1 MKVKMLY
8 DNEVINDSLTE
19 HPIIKK
25 LINHDLK
32 SLDRQKFIIFPQHI
46 NESNDLKEDNMIF
59 QSRNGKIWTCNV
71 VGIFSGS
78 KDELRINS
86 RFSNRTINEDYFL
99 RYMLQKVLNYN
110 VIEDSISSSEKM
122 SYYNMLI
129 FLFPYYLEEAMRKGV
144 YKEYV
149 KRQYNN
155 TNISGTI
162 DVARHVRSNIPFI
175 GNVAYRTREFSYDN
189 KLTQLVRHTIE
200 KIQNEYQYIL
210 NNNDSIK
217 KYVSLIK
224 QTTTTYSKL
233 KRFEVLQSNIMHPIR
248 HSYYAE
254 YAALQRLCIQILSE
268 EKSGF
273 DSDHHQIHGII
284 IDISWLWEEYI
295 GKVTGWKH
303 YGRNKELATI
313 YLFQNSRRS
322 PRYPDFSVGNLPI
335 DTKYKKNLDT
345 RNDYNQMTT
354 YIHIMNKEKKG
365 KIRGGFIQP
374 TSDVNPEKHGYKKLG
389 ILCGFGG
396 EMFTYKFFIPQEASS
411 YSEFLNRIRIV
422 EEELKKD
429 FI

>member
-1 MKVKMLY
+1 M
-8 DNEVINDSLTE
+8 
-19 HPIIKK
+19 
-25 LINHDLK
+25 K

-273 DSDHHQIHGII
+273 DSDHQQIHGII

-313 YLFQNSRRS
+313 NLFQNSRRS

-374 TSDVNPEKHGYKKLG
+374 TSEVNPEKHGYKKLG

-422 EEELKKD
+422 EEELKKE

>member
-224 QTTTTYSKL
+224 QKTTTYSKL

-273 DSDHHQIHGII
+273 DSDHQQIHGII

-313 YLFQNSRRS
+313 NLFQNSRRS

-396 EMFTYKFFIPQEASS
+396 EMFTYNFFIPQEASS

-422 EEELKKD
+422 EEELKKE

>member
-217 KYVSLIK
+217 NYVSLIK

-273 DSDHHQIHGII
+273 DSDHQQIHGII

-303 YGRNKELATI
+303 YGRNIELATI
-313 YLFQNSRRS
+313 NLFQNSRRS

-396 EMFTYKFFIPQEASS
+396 EMFTYKFFIPQEAST

-422 EEELKKD
+422 EEELKKE

>member
-210 NNNDSIK
+210 NLNNS
-217 KYVSLIK
+217 
-224 QTTTTYSKL
+224 
-233 KRFEVLQSNIMHPIR
+233 
-248 HSYYAE
+248 
-254 YAALQRLCIQILSE
+254 
-268 EKSGF
+268 
-273 DSDHHQIHGII
+273 
-284 IDISWLWEEYI
+284 
-295 GKVTGWKH
+295 
-303 YGRNKELATI
+303 
-313 YLFQNSRRS
+313 
-322 PRYPDFSVGNLPI
+322 
-335 DTKYKKNLDT
+335 
-345 RNDYNQMTT
+345 
-354 YIHIMNKEKKG
+354 
-365 KIRGGFIQP
+365 
-374 TSDVNPEKHGYKKLG
+374 
-389 ILCGFGG
+389 
-396 EMFTYKFFIPQEASS
+396 
-411 YSEFLNRIRIV
+411 
-422 EEELKKD
+422 
-429 FI
+429 

>member
-129 FLFPYYLEEAMRKGV
+129 ILFPYYLKEAMRKGV

-273 DSDHHQIHGII
+273 DSDHQQIHGII

-313 YLFQNSRRS
+313 NLFQNSRRS

-422 EEELKKD
+422 EEELKKE

>member
-273 DSDHHQIHGII
+273 DSDHQQIHGII

-313 YLFQNSRRS
+313 SLFQNSRRS

-422 EEELKKD
+422 EEELKKE

>member
-1 MKVKMLY
+1 MKIKMLY

-273 DSDHHQIHGII
+273 DSDHQQINGII

-313 YLFQNSRRS
+313 SLFQNSRRS

-422 EEELKKD
+422 EEELKKE

>member
-224 QTTTTYSKL
+224 QKTTTYSKL

-273 DSDHHQIHGII
+273 DSDHQQIHGII

-313 YLFQNSRRS
+313 NLFQNSRRS
-322 PRYPDFSVGNLPI
+322 PRYLSL
-335 DTKYKKNLDT
+335 
-345 RNDYNQMTT
+345 
-354 YIHIMNKEKKG
+354 IHI
-365 KIRGGFIQP
+365 
-374 TSDVNPEKHGYKKLG
+374 
-389 ILCGFGG
+389 
-396 EMFTYKFFIPQEASS
+396 
-411 YSEFLNRIRIV
+411 
-422 EEELKKD
+422 
-429 FI
+429 

>member
-129 FLFPYYLEEAMRKGV
+129 ILFPYYLEEAMRKGV

-273 DSDHHQIHGII
+273 DSDHQQIHGII

-313 YLFQNSRRS
+313 NLFQNSRRS

-422 EEELKKD
+422 EEELKKE

>member
-273 DSDHHQIHGII
+273 DSDHQQIHGII

-313 YLFQNSRRS
+313 NLFQNSRRS

-422 EEELKKD
+422 EEELKKE

>member
-1 MKVKMLY
+1 MKIKMLY

-189 KLTQLVRHTIE
+189 KLTQLARHTIE

-268 EKSGF
+268 EKSDF
-273 DSDHHQIHGII
+273 DSDHQQINGII

-313 YLFQNSRRS
+313 SLFQNSRRS

-422 EEELKKD
+422 EEELKKE

>member
-99 RYMLQKVLNYN
+99 RHMLQKVLNYN

-273 DSDHHQIHGII
+273 DSDHQQIHGII

-313 YLFQNSRRS
+313 NLFQNSRRS

-422 EEELKKD
+422 EEELKKE

>member
-273 DSDHHQIHGII
+273 DSDHQQIHGII

-303 YGRNKELATI
+303 YGRNIELATI
-313 YLFQNSRRS
+313 NLFQNSRRS

-422 EEELKKD
+422 EEELKKE

>member
-1 MKVKMLY
+1 MKIKMLY

-129 FLFPYYLEEAMRKGV
+129 FLFPYYLEEAMRKRV

-268 EKSGF
+268 EKSDF
-273 DSDHHQIHGII
+273 DSDHQQINGII

-313 YLFQNSRRS
+313 SLFQNSRRS

-422 EEELKKD
+422 EEELKKE

>member
-224 QTTTTYSKL
+224 QKTTTYSKL

-273 DSDHHQIHGII
+273 DSDHQQMHGII

-313 YLFQNSRRS
+313 NLFQNSRRS

-422 EEELKKD
+422 EEELKKE

>member
-122 SYYNMLI
+122 SYYNMLV
-129 FLFPYYLEEAMRKGV
+129 FLFPYYLKEAMRKGV

-217 KYVSLIK
+217 KNVSLIK

-273 DSDHHQIHGII
+273 DSDHQQIHGII

-313 YLFQNSRRS
+313 SLFQNSRRS

-411 YSEFLNRIRIV
+411 YSAFLNRISIV
-422 EEELKKD
+422 EKELKKE

>member
-233 KRFEVLQSNIMHPIR
+233 KRFEVLQSNIMQPIR

-273 DSDHHQIHGII
+273 DSDHQQIHGII

-313 YLFQNSRRS
+313 NLFQNSRRS

-422 EEELKKD
+422 EEELKKE

>member
-224 QTTTTYSKL
+224 QKTTTYSKL

-273 DSDHHQIHGII
+273 DSDHQQIHGII

-313 YLFQNSRRS
+313 NLFQNSRRS

>member
-155 TNISGTI
+155 TNISGTV

-273 DSDHHQIHGII
+273 DSDHQQIHGII

-313 YLFQNSRRS
+313 NLFQNSRRS

-422 EEELKKD
+422 EEELKKE

>member
-273 DSDHHQIHGII
+273 DTDHQQIHGII

-313 YLFQNSRRS
+313 NLFQNSRRS

-354 YIHIMNKEKKG
+354 YIHIMNKEKEG

-422 EEELKKD
+422 EEELKKE

>member
-273 DSDHHQIHGII
+273 DSDHQQIHGII

-313 YLFQNSRRS
+313 NLFQNSRRS

-374 TSDVNPEKHGYKKLG
+374 TSEVNPEKHGYKKLG

-422 EEELKKD
+422 EEELKKE

>member
-122 SYYNMLI
+122 SYYNMLV
-129 FLFPYYLEEAMRKGV
+129 FLFPYYLKEAMRKGV

-217 KYVSLIK
+217 KNVSLIK

-273 DSDHHQIHGII
+273 DSDHQQIHGII

-313 YLFQNSRRS
+313 SLFQNSRRS

-411 YSEFLNRIRIV
+411 YSEFLNRISIV
-422 EEELKKD
+422 EKELKKE

>member
-273 DSDHHQIHGII
+273 DSDHQQIHGII

-313 YLFQNSRRS
+313 NLFQNSRRS

>member
-99 RYMLQKVLNYN
+99 RYMLQKVLSYN

-217 KYVSLIK
+217 KYVSIIK

-273 DSDHHQIHGII
+273 DSDHQQIHGII

-313 YLFQNSRRS
+313 NLFQNSRRS

-422 EEELKKD
+422 EEELKKE

>member
-1 MKVKMLY
+1 MKIKMLY

-59 QSRNGKIWTCNV
+59 QLRNGKIWTCNV

-273 DSDHHQIHGII
+273 DSDHQQIHGII

-313 YLFQNSRRS
+313 SLFQNSRRS

-422 EEELKKD
+422 EEELKKE

>member
-1 MKVKMLY
+1 MKIKMLY

-273 DSDHHQIHGII
+273 DSDHQQIHGII

-313 YLFQNSRRS
+313 SLFQNSRRS

-422 EEELKKD
+422 EEELKKE

>member
-1 MKVKMLY
+1 MKIKMLY

-268 EKSGF
+268 EKSDF
-273 DSDHHQIHGII
+273 DSDHQQINGII

-313 YLFQNSRRS
+313 SLFQNSRRS

-422 EEELKKD
+422 EEELKKE

>member
-273 DSDHHQIHGII
+273 DSDHQQIHGII

-313 YLFQNSRRS
+313 NLFQNSRRS

-365 KIRGGFIQP
+365 KTRGGFIQP

-422 EEELKKD
+422 EEELKKE